1 MQKISHLQ
9 SSLKKQKLDAA
20 IILTEP
26 NVTYFT
32 GQRNLGSVVFIP
44 AHAKPVVFTNTLEKS
59 RAQISGFL
67 SLSVGKENADLRA
80 KSIFEAI
87 KNFAKEEKIKIVKVG
102 LEKNELTLRQFSRAR
117 KFLRTNFSDISTDL
131 LNQRAIKEP
140 EEIKLIKRA
149 AAIADS
155 AEKAVRESLRQGITE
170 AELAAVAET
179 EMRKQGAEW
188 FSFETIIGSG
198 PNGAVPHHQTSNR
211 KIRATDLVVV
221 DLGCI
226 YKSYCSDTTRT
237 FCLKP
242 SKKAEKIFSITAHA
256 QRAAIEKIN
265 SGSAK
270 IVDKA
275 ARDFIKKYGHKLIH
289 GTGHGIGVEVHEV
302 PYLGPRSK
310 DKLSAGTVFTIEPGV
325 YVKGFGGVRIEDMF
339 LKTKNGFEVLTKSDR
354 ELFVK

>member
-1 MQKISHLQ
+1 MPKLSRFQLA
-9 SSLKKQKLDAA
+9 LKKQKLDAA

-32 GQRNLGSVVFIP
+32 GQRNLGSVVFVP
-44 AHAKPVVFTNTLEKS
+44 AAAKPVIFTNTLEKS
-59 RAQISGFL
+59 RAQTSGML

-87 KNFAKEEKIKIVKVG
+87 KNYCKGEKIKLGKVG
-102 LEKNELTLRQFSRAR
+102 LEKNELTLGQFSRAK
-117 KFLRTNFSDISTDL
+117 KFLHANFSDISTDL

-140 EEIKLIKRA
+140 EEIKLIRRA

-155 AEKAVRESLRQGITE
+155 AEKAVRESLRAGMTE
-170 AELAAVAET
+170 SELAAVAET
-179 EMRKQGAEW
+179 EMRARGAEW
-188 FSFETIIGSG
+188 FSFETIVGSG

-211 KIRATDLVVV
+211 KIRASDLVVV
-221 DLGCI
+221 DLGAI

-242 SKKAEKIFSITAHA
+242 ALKEEKIYSIVAHA

-275 ARDFIKKYGHKLIH
+275 ARDFIKKFGFELIH
-289 GTGHGIGVEVHEV
+289 GTGHGIGVEVHEL
-302 PYLGPRSK
+302 PYLGPQSK
-310 DKLSAGTVFTIEPGV
+310 DKLKEGTVFTIEPGV

-339 LKTKNGFEVLTKSDR
+339 LKTKKGFEILTKSDR
-354 ELFVK
+354 ELFIG